1 VTSGSAKRL
10 IVVVKPFKV
19 EAVVRALLACGAE
32 SLTYGEARGYGRQ
45 KGHLD
50 AYRDDARRVTFLPKV
65 RLECA
70 VPADRVDEAIESVS
84 TAARTGRIGDGK
96 IFISDLE

>member
-1 VTSGSAKRL
+1 MELLKR
-10 IVVVKPFKV
+10 VWAVVKPFKAQDVV
-19 EAVVRALLACGAE
+19 EALAGFDSVEDLCLSE
-32 SLTYGEARGYGRQ
+32 CRGYGRQ

-50 AYRDDARRVTFLPKV
+50 MYRDEPDRVSFLPKV

-70 VPADRVDEAIESVS
+70 VPADRVDEAVESVS

-96 IFISDLE
+96 IFVGELE